1 MQTEHFVF
9 REHGRTGQKRRL
21 HEAVACSHVFGLPHL
36 SFLWGGGVVCMAFLP
51 VGCSAVPAHTA
62 PPSGLFTSQ
71 AVPQVG
77 LVSVLKARSA
87 DGSCAFLV
95 SQGPFSTKQP
105 PAV

>member
-1 MQTEHFVF
+1 MCKQGTLFLENTAELDRKEGFM
-9 REHGRTGQKRRL
+9 KRWHVVMFL
-21 HEAVACSHVFGLPHL
+21 ACLICG
-36 SFLWGGGVVCMAFLP
+36 GGGVVCMAFLP